1 MQHNLWYNRSM
12 CKVRKRD
19 RMIPLCKIAVFSNM
33 YPSKE
38 HPTYG
43 IFVKNQ
49 VELLKKHDVDV
60 DVIAID
66 DPKKGKVAAI
76 KKYLSWFLRSMLY
89 VMKNKKKLSLT
100 HSHYAFPTGYLSLLA
115 KKWFGIPYI
124 VTVHGGDLDKMAA
137 KNARIAKMTKNIL
150 QQAHTVITVG
160 EKLREDVIHRF
171 GVAPEKV
178 ELMSMGVDTSVFA
191 PMPKQAVRRSL
202 SIPVK
207 EKSILYI
214 GNMIEA
220 KGILDLIEAFDIV
233 SKEEPEAVLYLI
245 GSSKDAG
252 FMEKFNR
259 HSLRRPDKTIH
270 MEPKPQQELA
280 EWMVAADVFVLPS
293 HHEGFGLVALEAM
306 SVGTPVVATNVGGLS
321 SLLRDGAGVLV
332 EPHNPSSLAEG
343 LLTALR
349 TADSSPNEAAEHRV
363 KSNSYDVIAERLI
376 ALYDAAAKGQ
386 DKSYE

>member
-1 MQHNLWYNRSM
+1 
-12 CKVRKRD
+12 
-19 RMIPLCKIAVFSNM
+19 MIPLCKIAVFSNM

-233 SKEEPEAVLYLI
+233 SKEESEAVLYLI